1 MTALP
6 SSVSPAIESSGA
18 RFSSP
23 ESATP
28 FSVLVVEDQAA
39 MRAALVTELHQAGV
53 TQVLEAENG
62 RSALALFRS
71 ERPDLV
77 LLDIRLPG
85 EDGYW
90 VARQLREAEPGE
102 WTPIIF
108 LSGLDNDLDVWRG
121 IEAGGDDYL
130 VKPVKPIVLVAKLR
144 AMRRLLDMRRRLVT
158 VSAELHLAN
167 QKLNEMVELDAL
179 TGLVNR
185 RGLDRMLHAEIS
197 AARRE
202 GRPLTLMLCDLD
214 HFKRF
219 NDTYGHIQ
227 GDECLR
233 QVGRL
238 LREVCVRPRD
248 IAARYGGEEFAL
260 VLPNTPRSGSMTFAR
275 ALGQMLKFLK
285 IRPAGSDEEILLTL
299 SGGITTCIPDENTS
313 AESMLMRADEALY
326 AAKSQGRNRFFS
338 FEMQMDTIEQRQG
351 GFKPE
356 VQHLQPSKVRRCHH
370 LVRPRPINNFSLK
383 SASPLPV

>member
-1 MTALP
+1 
-6 SSVSPAIESSGA
+6 
-18 RFSSP
+18 
-23 ESATP
+23 
-28 FSVLVVEDQAA
+28 

-62 RSALALFRS
+62 RTALALFRS

-185 RGLDRMLHAEIS
+185 RGLDRMLHAEI
-197 AARRE
+197 AAAKRE
-202 GRPLTLMLCDLD
+202 GKPLTLMLCDLD

-219 NDTYGHIQ
+219 NDTYGHVQ
-227 GDECLR
+227 GDECLK

-260 VLPNTPRSGSMTFAR
+260 ILPNTPRSGAMTFAR
-275 ALGQMLKFLK
+275 ALGQMLEFLK
-285 IRPAGSDEEILLTL
+285 IRPAGTPDEILLTL

-338 FEMQMDTIEQRQG
+338 FEMQMDTIEQRQ
-351 GFKPE
+351 
-356 VQHLQPSKVRRCHH
+356 L
-370 LVRPRPINNFSLK
+370 
-383 SASPLPV
+383 